1 MNGSD
6 GKRGAFA
13 RADTPRSD
21 LGDLADP
28 NAHQQPIDIRGRDP
42 SKLRAQLRKMLM
54 IRMAE
59 QHLALKRKEGL
70 IGGPVHLGVGQEAV
84 AVGVS
89 EWLRCTDKVFGGHR
103 SHSHALALGAGVH
116 GLFAEVLGKDTG
128 LSRGMGGSMHLWDGP
143 HGFFGAV
150 PIVAGT
156 VPLAVGAGLA
166 AKLKGTSDVSCAFFG
181 DGAVEEGAVH
191 ESLNL
196 ARILMAPVLFVVEN
210 NLFASHMNIKL
221 RQPSNATAR
230 VAAAHDIACEVVD
243 GNDVVAV
250 SVAAERLVGR
260 ARAGEGPGFLEA
272 VTFRWYGHVD
282 WREDSDVGVDRSAT
296 TLAGWHA
303 RDPIAR
309 LAAALERDGLWS
321 AADQAAVAGT
331 LAGEIAEAWE
341 RAMGDPWPEQ
351 SALLDRV
358 YAKGGAS

>member
-1 MNGSD
+1 MIPG
-6 GKRGAFA
+6 G
-13 RADTPRSD
+13 

-28 NAHQQPIDIRGRDP
+28 TRHHAPIDIQGQP
-42 SKLRAQLRKMLM
+42 PALLVEQLRLLLT

-59 QHLALKRKEGL
+59 QHLAEMRKTGH

-89 EWLRCTDKVFGGHR
+89 GHLRSSDRVFGAHR
-103 SHSHALALGAGVH
+103 SHSHVLALGSSLH

-143 HGFFGAV
+143 RGFYGAV

-156 VPLAVGAGLA
+156 VPLAVGAALA
-166 AKLKGTSDVSCAFFG
+166 AKLQGTDDIGVSYFG

-196 ARILMAPVLFVVEN
+196 ARVLKAPVLFVAEN
-210 NLFASHMNIKL
+210 NFFSSHMEIHL
-221 RQPSNATAR
+221 RQPLAATAR
-230 VAAAHDIACEVVD
+230 FAEAHDMPFEIVD

-250 SVAAERLVGR
+250 RAASERLIAHVRG
-260 ARAGEGPGFLEA
+260 GGGPAYLEA

-282 WREDSDVGVDRSAT
+282 WREDVDVGVNRST
-296 TLAGWHA
+296 KDLANWRA

-309 LAAALERDGLWS
+309 LVSAMEAAGCWS
-321 AADQAAVAGT
+321 PKEHKAVVDAVAG
-331 LAGEIAEAWE
+331 EIE
-341 RAMGDPWPEQ
+341 RAWTQAMSDPWPG
-351 SALLDRV
+351 ANTLLDYV
-358 YAKGGAS
+358 YAARVER